1 MYKATLGRVVNEGRL
16 HEATEV
22 RYKLL
27 PRFAAAIK
35 NAFRVYGPLGAAA
48 YVFDHF
54 RVTWAER
61 AENFDQRFGTLT
73 EGQVYP
79 WQLAQPDLTAATS
92 ERHPYEATPAW
103 LVRRTLEALPIDPR
117 DFVFVDL
124 GAGKGRALMI
134 ASDFGFSK
142 LVGIEISSAFC
153 NAAATNMNRYYSAM
167 GQPLPYTLRCM
178 NAADYDFEEAPLVV
192 FLFNPFGKKTLNAVL
207 AKLEASLQR
216 RPRAAYVIYL
226 NPRFEKALHA
236 LALFPTYY
244 SRRIVASTMAALRY
258 LQLCVCARMTKPI

>member
-1 MYKATLGRVVNEGRL
+1 MNEGRL
-16 HEATEV
+16 HEATAV

-27 PRFAAAIK
+27 PRFANGIK
-35 NAFRVYGPLGAAA
+35 HAFRVYGPLGAAA

-54 RVTWAER
+54 RVTRAER
-61 AENFDQRFGTLT
+61 A
-73 EGQVYP
+73 V
-79 WQLAQPDLTAATS
+79 
-92 ERHPYEATPAW
+92 HPYEATPAW
-103 LVRRTLEALPIDPR
+103 LVRRTLMALPIDPR

-153 NAAATNMNRYYSAM
+153 NAAATNMNRYHSAR
-167 GQPLPYTLRCM
+167 GQPLPYALRCM

-192 FLFNPFGKKTLNAVL
+192 FLFNPFGQKTLNAVL

-216 RPRAAYVIYL
+216 RPREAFVVYL
-226 NPRFEKALHA
+226 NPRFE
-236 LALFPTYY
+236 
-244 SRRIVASTMAALRY
+244 
-258 LQLCVCARMTKPI
+258 